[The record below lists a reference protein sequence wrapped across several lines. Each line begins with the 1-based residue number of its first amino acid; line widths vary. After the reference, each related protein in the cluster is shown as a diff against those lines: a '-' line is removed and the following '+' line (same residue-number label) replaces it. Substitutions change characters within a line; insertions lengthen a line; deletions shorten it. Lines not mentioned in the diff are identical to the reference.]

1 MFDSWSTTRKSTRQ
15 PAVEGSLK
23 SAEVVVQGCYACH
36 VPDNARDFIFTR
48 LRA

>member
-23 SAEVVVQGCYACH
+23 SAVVKDCYACH
-36 VPDNARDFIFTR
+36 VPVNARDFIFTR